1 MVKAQNATYGT
12 LLNFWIFKTWKTQ
25 FSGRKSIRSYTSKIR
40 FVKSLSFLKAVLKA
54 VKAGK

>member
-40 FVKSLSFLKAVLKA
+40 FVKSLSFLKAV
-54 VKAGK
+54 KAGK